1 MDRPEGTLST
11 SPEGP
16 DFGPASPPMS
26 PGNPWRDATPTKPS
40 SPQSPVGSSSN
51 CPSQESGGSRSLTPI
66 APQPLRPFIADPSL
80 VPGRDK
86 VVLPPRFPEH
96 PVSASVLSFLDD
108 GGSDAV
114 PLAPQQITTQL
125 HRQQSKYV
133 PALMRQQ
140 GWAKS
145 TKTLVYNWFIKNPK
159 TSLLFWM
166 ADDAHAW
173 PAANLH
179 GLNDSMLPYS
189 VADLEGIAHDPV
201 YVSELQWKVAHK
213 RLLRDRQHTEFVVK
227 DTVPLETVRG
237 FHADPSLDTT
247 RSKRLDFV
255 RFYDGSTPNTV
266 YFRKKLDL
274 RDYADKQA
282 MLEQVREYHR
292 ARHPHVAE
300 IVSSYARGQTIAFLT
315 PRGDSG
321 LDKYLDTSA
330 DTFAGASEAGLLLA
344 WMRELAS
351 ALAHLHSLRPPVVH
365 GSLRPQK
372 IVVYHEPPPE
382 DGING
387 RSRTQASTVRLAVF
401 NISRPAR
408 VARLFEPYS
417 TDASYIY
424 AAPRPVSGRPEVG
437 GQGGTAAD
445 VFSLGCIFLEMACAA
460 RGVPTSRL
468 AGVRQAERHAA
479 SVHANLECIEEWFE
493 LLTSPPPTQG
503 PVSTGVAR
511 RERRAQA
518 IGQALPIIRG
528 MLARDPATRMDMQ
541 EVVGLFEQQMLQ
553 EEQETLQRQQREE
566 QRQQMQL
573 QQQRQQLLLQRQRQ
587 EDEEQQ
593 ELEEQQRRLRERE
606 EQQLAGQR
614 QREQEQPPPQPQQ
627 MQLPQRQ
634 RQQRQP
640 PQAGGA
646 PAAGAPAAAP
656 PRAQTRPRA
665 AARPHGRRVQRV
677 GRAGDAERVLPPAG
691 GGRFAAVERG
701 GGRVWRAAEVRL
713 HHDMIRLW
721 RHL

>member
-11 SPEGP
+11 SPEEP

-40 SPQSPVGSSSN
+40 PPQSPVGSSSN

-86 VVLPPRFPEH
+86 AVLPPLFPEH
-96 PVSASVLSFLDD
+96 PVSASVHSFFDD

-145 TKTLVYNWFIKNPK
+145 TKTLVYHWFIKNPK

-179 GLNDSMLPYS
+179 GLNDAMLPYS

-321 LDKYLDTSA
+321 LDEYL
-330 DTFAGASEAGLLLA
+330 DTFAGTSEAGLLLA

-424 AAPRPVSGRPEVG
+424 AAPEAVSGRREVG

-460 RGVPTSRL
+460 RGFPTSRL
-468 AGVRQAERHAA
+468 EGVRQADSHDA
-479 SVHANLECIEEWFE
+479 SFHANLECIEEWFG
-493 LLTSPPPTQG
+493 LLTPPPPTQG

-553 EEQETLQRQQREE
+553 QEQETLQRQQREE

-593 ELEEQQRRLRERE
+593 ELEEQQRRQRERE
-606 EQQLAGQR
+606 EQLLAGQR
-614 QREQEQPPPQPQQ
+614 QREQEQPPQ

-640 PQAGGA
+640 PQAGGGPPLA
-646 PAAGAPAAAP
+646 RPLRRRSGLNVGRELLRDRMAVGSNVWGELETLNGYYHQPAAGGSRRSSGEADESG
-656 PRAQTRPRA
+656 
-665 AARPHGRRVQRV
+665 GRRR
-677 GRAGDAERVLPPAG
+677 
-691 GGRFAAVERG
+691 
-701 GGRVWRAAEVRL
+701 
-713 HHDMIRLW
+713 
-721 RHL
+721 